1 MENAAKA
8 LIIAGG
14 GLLLVLVLTL
24 AMFIFKRM
32 ATQSSSFYKEMSD
45 TERFEYN
52 QKFFNYESEN
62 LRIQDVVTLIN
73 LVKDANEKQ
82 RAPVT
87 INVSFDGEP
96 LNLILFD
103 SGEFLSKEILA
114 SDDNNK
120 KKYKCNVEYAGD
132 SGYVGTITIAENTT

>member
-45 TERFEYN
+45 SERFEYN

-87 INVSFDGEP
+87 INVSFGGEP
-96 LNLILFD
+96 LDLILFD
-103 SGEFLSKEILA
+103 TGEFLSQKLLA
-114 SDDNNK
+114 SDENNK
-120 KKYKCNVEYAGD
+120 IEYKCTVEYAGD
-132 SGYVGTITIAENTT
+132 SGYVGTITITEKTT

>member
-32 ATQSSSFYKEMSD
+32 ATQSSSFYREMSD

-73 LVKDANEKQ
+73 LAKDANEKQ

-87 INVSFDGEP
+87 IKVSFGEDED
-96 LNLILFD
+96 ILDNFD
-103 SGEFLSKEILA
+103 VNSFLSQEILA

-132 SGYVGTITIAENTT
+132 SGYVGTITIDENTT

>member
-32 ATQSSSFYKEMSD
+32 ATQTSSFYREMSD
-45 TERFEYN
+45 SERFEYN

-87 INVSFDGEP
+87 IKVSFGEDED
-96 LNLILFD
+96 ILDNFD
-103 SGEFLSKEILA
+103 VNSFLSQEILA

-132 SGYVGTITIAENTT
+132 SGYVGTITIDENTT